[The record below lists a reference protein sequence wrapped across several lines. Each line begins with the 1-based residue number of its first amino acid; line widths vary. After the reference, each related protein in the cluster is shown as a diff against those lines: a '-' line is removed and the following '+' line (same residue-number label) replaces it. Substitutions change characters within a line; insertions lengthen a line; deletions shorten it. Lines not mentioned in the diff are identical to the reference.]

1 VLTFDS
7 REASRNAD
15 LKKLFDFFSKYS
27 EDIYRFMQL
36 RLRQGKPTP
45 YKLFISEHPEGQKRS
60 RRFLEAFEGAL
71 RGNMDDLFKDQQR
84 IGYKRAIEG
93 YKLKD
98 VFAYKMVFSEI
109 IWHFIDKY
117 NSQQGADENRINLND
132 IRFIERLINY
142 SNYLLS
148 YSFLKTRDE
157 IIARRRTQLH
167 QLHLYA
173 TKVVSVFNKEQL
185 RSYVNKG
192 LYDIFGLDGSFL
204 IPYSGNSVEG
214 PSISSHFEGLQISIQ
229 SVEKTA
235 VEVARTKEDMAV
247 DATDKMIPF
256 NEKIEENHFKVVCVA
271 MRSHNFYE
279 TSLFFVH
286 DQGRAFE
293 FTKFDK
299 NLLYQFAYFTG
310 SVLSNSAMVSELAN
324 KQHELSTLAGHL
336 FTIQEEERKRI
347 AADIHDTIT
356 QALTAIGYKTLL
368 CQELLDKDPSR
379 LLSELN
385 RLVSEVNEALK
396 QSRQITGNLRPR
408 ILDDL
413 GIVAAFKKVALS
425 FKEDSE
431 IPVTFRCPER
441 LTVSPEI
448 GITVIRI
455 LQEAL
460 NNVKRHAQAT
470 KVEISLTSNGQGQLC
485 LLVKDNGQGISTGR
499 HAGSPPENSGLG
511 LLIMRER
518 AEDLGGTFEITSQRG
533 KGCQLR
539 LVLPL

>member
-1 VLTFDS
+1 MLTFDS
-7 REASRNAD
+7 REACRNAD
-15 LKKLFDFFSKYS
+15 LKKLFDFFSNFS
-27 EDIYRFMQL
+27 EDIYRLIQL
-36 RLRQGKPTP
+36 RLRQGKLTP
-45 YKLFISEHPEGQKRS
+45 YKLFIAEHPEGQRRS
-60 RRFLEAFEGAL
+60 RRFLEAFQGAL

-117 NSQQGADENRINLND
+117 NSQQRANENRINLND

-157 IIARRRTQLH
+157 IITRRRTQLH

-173 TKVVSVFNKEQL
+173 TKIVPVFNKEEL
-185 RSYVNKG
+185 RSHVNKG
-192 LYDIFGLDGSFL
+192 LHDIFGLDGSFL
-204 IPYSGNSVEG
+204 MPYNGNRVAG
-214 PSISSHFEGLQISIQ
+214 PSISSHFTELQLSPH

-235 VEVARTKEDMAV
+235 LEVARTKEDMAV
-247 DATDKMIPF
+247 DANGKMILF
-256 NEKIEENHFKVVCVA
+256 NEKIEEDYFKVICVA
-271 MRSHNFYE
+271 IRSRHFYE

-293 FTKFDK
+293 FKKFDK

-310 SVLSNSAMVSELAN
+310 SVLSNSAMVSELAD
-324 KQHELSTLAGHL
+324 KQHELSTLASRL

-379 LLSELN
+379 LRDELN

-413 GIVAAFKKVALS
+413 GILPAFKKIVLS

-431 IPVTFRCPER
+431 IPVTFRCPEQ
-441 LTVSPEI
+441 LIVSPEI

-470 KVEISLTSNGQGQLC
+470 KVGISLTSNGQGQLC
-485 LLVKDNGQGISTGR
+485 LSVKDNGRGISMGR
-499 HAGSPPENSGLG
+499 HADSLPENSGLG

-518 AEDLGGTFEITSQRG
+518 AQDLGGTFEITSQQG
-533 KGCQLR
+533 EGCQLR